1 MIAKTFTEY
10 IFVKKRK
17 GAVLK
22 NGRNPLTCKIKRVS
36 SF

>member
-1 MIAKTFTEY
+1 MITKTFTEY

-17 GAVLK
+17 GAVLM
-22 NGRNPLTCKIKRVS
+22 NGRNLTCKIERVS